1 MWYPTA
7 TMAEGGTPEIMQ
19 KYGRTFK
26 SGEVIFREGEEG
38 SEMYIIQSG
47 KVRIVKR
54 SRDEE
59 KTLGVLT
66 DGDFFGEMAVIDKGP
81 RSATAVA
88 DAECQIIVF
97 NDKVFES
104 QIQVNP
110 TIAKKIMKRMSAR
123 LREANERIATL
134 LLKDNTS
141 RVAAALL
148 SIVQRQGKQV
158 ESGKELPYAATM
170 NQISEMVAVEPEKT
184 SEVLQK
190 LGKAR
195 VLRVEG
201 DNIVVTSAD
210 DIQRFMNYL
219 AMKERFEI

>member
-1 MWYPTA
+1 MGEAGQT
-7 TMAEGGTPEIMQ
+7 EIFS
-19 KYGRTFK
+19 KYGRTYK
-26 SGEVIFREGEEG
+26 PGEVVFREGEEG
-38 SEMYIIQSG
+38 AEMFIIQTG
-47 KVRIVKR
+47 RVKIVKR

-59 KTLGVLT
+59 KTLAVLT
-66 DGDFFGEMAVIDKGP
+66 DGDFFGEMAVIDRGP

-88 DAECQIIVF
+88 DSECQIIVF

-141 RVAAALL
+141 RVTGTLL
-148 SIVQRQGKQV
+148 SLVQKATPKTDG
-158 ESGKELPYAATM
+158 SGVQLSLASAT
-170 NQISEMVAVEPEKT
+170 QQLADLVGVEPAKVN
-184 SEVLQK
+184 EVLQT
-190 LGKAR
+190 LAKAR
-195 VLRVEG
+195 IVRVDG
-201 DNIVVTSAD
+201 DILGVTSAD
-210 DIQRFMNYL
+210 DLQRFMNYL

>member
-1 MWYPTA
+1 
-7 TMAEGGTPEIMQ
+7 MAEGSQSEIFQ
-19 KYGRTFK
+19 KYGKGFK
-26 SGEVIFREGEEG
+26 PGEVIFREGEEG
-38 SEMYIIQSG
+38 SEMFIIQSG

-88 DAECQIIVF
+88 DTDCQIIVF

-141 RVAAALL
+141 RVAGALL
-148 SIVQRQGKQV
+148 SIVQRQGKRTDA
-158 ESGKELPYAATM
+158 GMELALAQATA
-170 NQISEMVAVEPEKT
+170 QISEMVGVEVEKVT
-184 SEVLQK
+184 ETLQK
-190 LGKAR
+190 LGKAKIVR
-195 VLRVEG
+195 QEG
-201 DNIVVTSAD
+201 EQLVVTSAD

-219 AMKERFEI
+219 AMKERFEL

>member
-1 MWYPTA
+1 
-7 TMAEGGTPEIMQ
+7 MADGQTEIFQ
-19 KYGRTFK
+19 KYGKNFK
-26 SGEVIFREGEEG
+26 PGEVIFREGEEG
-38 SEMYIIQSG
+38 SEMYIIQIG

-88 DAECQIIVF
+88 DTECQIIVF

-123 LREANERIATL
+123 LREANDRISTL

-141 RVAAALL
+141 RVTGTLL
-148 SIVQRQGKQV
+148 SLTQKAAPTGGANVSMALGPTTLQLADLVGV
-158 ESGKELPYAATM
+158 EA
-170 NQISEMVAVEPEKT
+170 EKV
-184 SEVLQK
+184 SEVIGK

-195 VLRVEG
+195 
-201 DNIVVTSAD
+201 IVTLTADTITVSSAD
-210 DIQRFMNYL
+210 DLQRFMNYL
-219 AMKERFEI
+219 AMKERFDT